1 MQLTS
6 VLTKNLTKREGQPS
20 HKIIMKIYSKLD
32 LKKIRRKLKYG
43 DAKIIVAETGMSPA
57 AVSQVIGGVYY
68 NQNILD
74 IAWRII
80 TEREEAK

>member
-1 MQLTS
+1 
-6 VLTKNLTKREGQPS
+6 
-20 HKIIMKIYSKLD
+20 MKIYSKLD
-32 LKKIRRKLKYG
+32 LTKIRRKLKYG